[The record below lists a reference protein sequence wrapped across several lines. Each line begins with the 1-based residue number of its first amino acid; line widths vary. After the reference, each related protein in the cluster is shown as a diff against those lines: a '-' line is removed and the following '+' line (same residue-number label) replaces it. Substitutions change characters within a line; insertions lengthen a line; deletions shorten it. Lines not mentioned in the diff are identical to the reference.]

1 MSGLHFIIFIQ
12 RWIRVTA
19 RCDIQKVNTAVDQ
32 IVKIGEIIDG
42 YAAGVD
48 I

>member
-1 MSGLHFIIFIQ
+1 VGHTSSDLSKVG
-12 RWIRVTA
+12 RVTV
-19 RCDIQKVNTAVDQ
+19 RCDIQKVNTAADQ